1 MGRIRLLAKNVSD
14 KIAAG
19 EVVERPLSVVKEL
32 VENAIDA
39 GSSAISVS
47 ILGGGIRE
55 IRVADNGSGIA
66 AEDASLVFE
75 KHATSKI
82 FTEQDLNFISTQGFR
97 GEALAS
103 ISSVAVVELKTKRRD
118 EELGTIMRVSGGRVD
133 EVSPAGLPDGTTIIV
148 STLFFNVPARLKFL
162 KSEANEAAYVSDLIS
177 RYILAFPEISF
188 HYTSQ
193 GKAVYHSPGN
203 GSLRDAIYCVYGSDL
218 LDNIVHVSHEAGD
231 IRVDGFVS
239 RPGLILK
246 NRQKG
251 SVFVNRRFV
260 RNSALHDMIKSAYG
274 PMLVKGES
282 PFFALNI
289 FLPVSAV
296 DVNVHPNKLQVR
308 FRNAVSVEYVLKEAV
323 AQAGR
328 QVHGSVKLEPSSE
341 PVETVQ
347 PKTVEM
353 QARPEVMQTALF
365 SGFSRTV
372 MRETM
377 TAAEDITEVRGYETD
392 TMMYDASPAGVDEIE
407 GADTNTAEDVMV
419 TEQAETLIQPFGDR
433 LIGSF
438 ADTYILVE
446 QGENL
451 LIIDQHAA
459 HERLLYDKFISG
471 RFDASQPLLIPQVIK
486 VSHAEKN
493 MIDESIEAFQTLGF
507 DIEPFGM
514 LEYKIAAVP
523 MLFYSAGLYE
533 MIASAL
539 AEIGQGSED
548 VVIKRERIIKA
559 ACRSAIKAGDK
570 LTDEELR
577 SLVDSFLRTSVI
589 PTCPH
594 GRPVISVLTKKQI
607 EKSFKRVM

>member
-1 MGRIRLLAKNVSD
+1 MGQIRLLAKNVSD

-32 VENAIDA
+32 IENAIDA

-47 ILGGGIRE
+47 ITGGGIRE
-55 IRVADNGSGIA
+55 IRVTDNGSGIA
-66 AEDASLVFE
+66 ADDASLVFE

-133 EVSPAGLPDGTTIIV
+133 EVAPAGLPDGTSIAVTN
-148 STLFFNVPARLKFL
+148 LFYNVPARLKFL
-162 KSEANEAAYVSDLIS
+162 KSETNEAAYVSDLIS

-193 GKAVYHSPGN
+193 GKSVYHSPGN

-218 LDNIVHVSHEAGD
+218 LDNIVHVAHEAGD

-239 RPGLILK
+239 RPGVVLK

-289 FLPVSAV
+289 FLPASAV

-308 FRNAVSVEYVLKEAV
+308 FRDAASVEYVLKEAV
-323 AQAGR
+323 AQAGK
-328 QVHGSVKLEPSSE
+328 QVHGTVKLDTTPEPT
-341 PVETVQ
+341 ETVQ
-347 PKTVEM
+347 PKRVEM
-353 QARPEVMQTALF
+353 HARPDVMQTALF

-377 TAAEDITEVRGYETD
+377 SAPEDITEVRSYETD
-392 TMMYDASPAGVDEIE
+392 TILYDASSASVDEID
-407 GADTNTAEDVMV
+407 GDTNSANDIIG
-419 TEQAETLIQPFGDR
+419 TEQAETLIQSFGDR

-459 HERLLYDKFISG
+459 HERLLYDKFVSG
-471 RFDASQPLLIPQVIK
+471 RFDGSQPLLIPEVIK

-493 MIDESIEAFQTLGF
+493 LIDENIDAFQMLGF

-539 AEIGQGSED
+539 SEVGQSSED

-559 ACRSAIKAGDK
+559 ACRSAVKAGDK

-607 EKSFKRVM
+607 EKSFKRVL